1 MRNAARTDAVQGPII
16 RALEQVPGVKV
27 YYLKL
32 PLDLLVAHRGVN
44 YLLECKGQQ
53 GRLTKLQ
60 EDFIATWPGQSAVVR
75 TPQEALE
82 AILGKDAFK

>member
-32 PLDLLVAHRGVN
+32 PVDLCVGFMGKN
-44 YLLECKGQQ
+44 YLLEVKGQH

-60 EDFIATWPGQSAVVR
+60 EEFIATWPGQVAVVR
-75 TPQEALE
+75 SPIEALN
-82 AILGKDAFK
+82 AIGIKCE